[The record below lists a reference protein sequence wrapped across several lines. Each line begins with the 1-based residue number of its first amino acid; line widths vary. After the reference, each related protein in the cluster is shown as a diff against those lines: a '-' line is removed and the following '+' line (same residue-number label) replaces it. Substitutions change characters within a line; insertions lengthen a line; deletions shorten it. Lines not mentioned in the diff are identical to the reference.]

1 MIAPGQGKPKRPLYR
16 VVLAVLGWTLLATV
30 VLAISAVALILWMLS
45 RPAPIP
51 PAKVDVGALK
61 ALVNLDVPIKAAKW
75 EVFRSPDDGGF
86 MPSQDPY
93 TVLIAELTP
102 SDPAWAPELK
112 ALSSGRD
119 DVMPDSARTW
129 ISEPFQSL
137 MKNATNKDGPLAAF
151 GCGELVASMTRS
163 GRAVEGYVC
172 PHSGKVLIYL
182 VIDSPP

>member
-1 MIAPGQGKPKRPLYR
+1 MIPPVEAKQKRPLYR
-16 VVLAVLGWTLLATV
+16 RVLVVLGWTLLVTV
-30 VLAISAVALILWMLS
+30 VLAISAVALLLWALS

-51 PAKVDVGALK
+51 PAKVDVAALK

-93 TVLIAELTP
+93 TILIAELTP

-112 ALSSGRD
+112 TLSSGRD
-119 DVMPDSARTW
+119 DVMPDSARIW

-137 MKNATNKDGPLAAF
+137 LKNATNKDGPLAAF
-151 GCGELVASMTRS
+151 GCGEFVASMTRS
-163 GRAVEGYVC
+163 GRTVDGYIC